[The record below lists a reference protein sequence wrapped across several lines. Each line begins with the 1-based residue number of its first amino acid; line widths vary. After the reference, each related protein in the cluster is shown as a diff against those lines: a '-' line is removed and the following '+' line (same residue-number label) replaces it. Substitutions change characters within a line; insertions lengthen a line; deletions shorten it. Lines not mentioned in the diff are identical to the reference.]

1 MPAHLIDS
9 GLFGDAYGSAALRS
23 VFDDRTMVQKWLDF
37 EAALADVQ
45 AEVGIVPTEA
55 ARAIRDAAHVERFD
69 LQELAAGIK
78 EVSHPIVPLVRAL
91 EHACEGDAGQYVHYG
106 TTTQDVT
113 DTGMVLQTRDALDL
127 LEPRLAALRD
137 RLLDLAREHR
147 DLVMAGRTHGQQALP
162 ITLGYKFAVLA
173 AELDRHEE
181 RLRELRPRVL
191 VGELGGAV
199 GSLAALGAQGIEVQ
213 RRLMDRLG
221 LGVPVIAWHTARDG
235 FAELVSV
242 LAMLGATAG
251 KVANEVRVLQRT
263 EVAELEEP
271 NPAGKVGSSTMP
283 QKRNPSAAE
292 AVVGIARVLR
302 QLVPMAL
309 DAMVQEHERDMT
321 ARAPEWTAVPEAFVL
336 AGGALERCLAIV
348 EGLRV
353 DGRSIARNLDVTGG
367 LLLAEA
373 VMMRLGPRIGK
384 QHAHELLYRVCM
396 DAFERGVPLREAL
409 GASPELE
416 GRLSEDELDGLLD
429 PASYT
434 GLCGEF
440 VDRVLA
446 GRA

>member
-1 MPAHLIDS
+1 VPAHLIDS
-9 GLFGDAYGSAALRS
+9 ALFGDAYGSAEMRR
-23 VFDDRTMVQKWLDF
+23 VFEDRTMVQKWLDF
-37 EAALADVQ
+37 EAALATVQ
-45 AEVGIVPTEA
+45 AELGIIPEA
-55 ARAIRDAAHVERFD
+55 AASAIDEAADVDRFD
-69 LQELAAGIK
+69 LGQLAAGIQ
-78 EVSHPIVPLVRAL
+78 EASHPIVPLVRAL
-91 EHACEGDAGQYVHYG
+91 ERQCPGDAGQYVHYG

-137 RLLDLAREHR
+137 RLLELAREHR
-147 DLVMAGRTHGQQALP
+147 DLVMVGRTHSQQALP
-162 ITLGYKFAVLA
+162 ITLGYKLAVVA

-181 RLRELRPRVL
+181 RLRQLRPRVL
-191 VGELGGAV
+191 AGELGGAV
-199 GSLAALGAQGIEVQ
+199 GSLASLGAPGLEVQ
-213 RRLMDRLG
+213 RRLMERLG
-221 LGVPVIAWHTARDG
+221 LGLPVIAWHTARDG

-242 LAMLGATAG
+242 LAMIGATAG
-251 KVANEVRVLQRT
+251 KLANEVRVLQKT
-263 EVAELEEP
+263 EVGELEEP

-292 AVVGIARVLR
+292 AVVGVAAVLR

-336 AGGALERCLAIV
+336 AGGALERCLAILG
-348 EGLRV
+348 GLRV
-353 DGRSIARNLDVTGG
+353 DRANIARNLELSGG

-384 QHAHELLYRVCM
+384 QHAHEVLHRVCM

-409 GASPELE
+409 RACPDLVGHLDEREL
-416 GRLSEDELDGLLD
+416 DELFD
-429 PASYT
+429 PGRYT
-434 GLCGEF
+434 GGCGEF

-446 GRA
+446 GRR

>member
-9 GLFGDAYGSAALRS
+9 ALFGDAYGSAAMRS
-23 VFDDRTMVQKWLDF
+23 IFDDRTMVQKWLDF
-37 EAALADVQ
+37 EAALAEVQ
-45 AEVGIVPTEA
+45 GELGIVPEEA
-55 ARAIRDAAHVERFD
+55 ARAIGAAARVDRFD
-69 LQELAAGIK
+69 LAQLAAGIK

-113 DTGMVLQTRDALDL
+113 DTGMVLQARDALDV

-173 AELDRHEE
+173 AELDRHEK

-199 GSLAALGAQGIEVQ
+199 GSLASLGSQGIEVQ
-213 RRLMDRLG
+213 RRLMERLG

-242 LAMLGATAG
+242 LAMIGATTG
-251 KVANEVRVLQRT
+251 KVASEVRVLQRT

-336 AGGALERCLAIV
+336 AGGALERCLAIL

-353 DGRSIARNLDVTGG
+353 DDRSIARNLDLTGG

-409 GASPELE
+409 HEAPELE
-416 GRLSEDELDGLLD
+416 GLLPQDELDGLLD
-429 PASYT
+429 PAGYT
-434 GLCGEF
+434 GLCAEF
-440 VDRVLA
+440 VDQVLA
-446 GRA
+446 GRR